1 MAQLTHGASGPL
13 FGTIGPVVF
22 SSRNGV
28 PYVKGAYKS
37 RTKKVS
43 GKELANREKFKLAQK
58 ILQPLLHF
66 VRLGF
71 AGYSDRSYGFIA
83 AKSHLLKNAMKGD
96 QDNPVINPALV
107 KLSYGSLELPDSI
120 VVSKIEPNTIEF
132 SWDPNNYIA
141 SSSYP
146 KVSGFDQAMMVAYD
160 FDKRKCLSFTHG
172 QFRKEGSSKLNVSP
186 GYNYH
191 LYLAFVSPDRS
202 SQSDSV
208 YLGEMSF

>member
-1 MAQLTHGASGPL
+1 MARLTHGDSSPL
-13 FGTIGPVVF
+13 FGKIGRIVV

-37 RTKKVS
+37 RTKKIS
-43 GKELANREKFKLAQK
+43 KNELANRQRFKLAQK
-58 ILQPLLHF
+58 ILQPLLYF
-66 VRLGF
+66 VRIGF

-83 AKSHLLKNAMKGD
+83 AKSHLLKNAMQDD
-96 QDNPVINPALV
+96 QGNPVINPALV
-107 KLSYGSLELPDSI
+107 KLSHGSLPLPDSI
-120 VVSKIEPNTIEF
+120 VVSKIEPDTIEF
-132 SWDPNNYIA
+132 SWDVSVNREA
-141 SSSYP
+141 SS
-146 KVSGFDQAMMVAYD
+146 FDQAMMVAYD
-160 FDKRKCLSFTHG
+160 FEKGKCLSFPHG
-172 QFRKEGSSKLNVSP
+172 QFRKEGSSILKVNP